1 MRNIVILNSLHF
13 SYPLPILMRV
23 SYNTLI
29 VKQNTSDYYKYSEL
43 MANEVE
49 FKLKI
54 RTDGKDT
61 FHDLTVDAESFD
73 SAVKRVT
80 ETARKA
86 SDEIQNMAMKNLNWD
101 MFINAT
107 DQLNSSIQ
115 SLARGMTVLTSP
127 CVQPIPWQVK
137 QGTISIR

>member
-1 MRNIVILNSLHF
+1 
-13 SYPLPILMRV
+13 
-23 SYNTLI
+23 
-29 VKQNTSDYYKYSEL
+29 

-86 SDEIQNMAMKNLNWD
+86 SDEIQNMAMKNLNGD

>member
-1 MRNIVILNSLHF
+1 
-13 SYPLPILMRV
+13 
-23 SYNTLI
+23 
-29 VKQNTSDYYKYSEL
+29 

-73 SAVKRVT
+73 SAVKGVT

-115 SLARGMTVLTSP
+115 SLAGGV
-127 CVQPIPWQVK
+127 
-137 QGTISIR
+137 